1 MLDANSP
8 AVFPLVAEPLLA
20 LTIDPPEQPDA
31 RSWNYTTG
39 VETVERGTWNNSI
52 PLLEAPYC
60 C

>member
-39 VETVERGTWNNSI
+39 VETVERGTI
-52 PLLEAPYC
+52 PSRF
-60 C
+60 